1 MQVGLDIGYS
11 YVKVVAGPGPNA
23 RWIFPSIVGDVQ
35 QSRLSLSRNGPH
47 PIKLADEAYFVGNDA
62 LNYSRQAQRHQDR
75 AWLDRPAY
83 LVLALAGLAYVSPAT
98 RCEFQI
104 ATGLPVNLF
113 RIDKGRQ
120 AQILRGVH
128 NVEALGRKHG
138 QHFEVESIVQIPQGL
153 ASILAEALDWN
164 GKIRDQDL
172 KVGRVGLINVGGYN
186 VNLATFED
194 MRNDVPALSTSIDDA
209 GVWSA
214 LKDVQASIADKF
226 GRTVENH
233 HLIPIATSGTLKH
246 YAEQVDVSE
255 LVAKALAPLTRRI
268 EAAITQVWG
277 NEIADLTALLVAGG
291 GANLIGPAIVRR
303 YAHARIVAEPQF
315 ADAVGYYKVLKLLG

>member
-11 YVKVVAGPGPNA
+11 YVKVVAGPGPDA

-35 QSRLSLSRNGPH
+35 ESRLSLSRNGPH
-47 PIKLADEAYFVGNDA
+47 PVKLAGESYFVGNDA

-83 LVLALAGLAYVSPAT
+83 LALALAGLAYLTPAT
-98 RCEFQI
+98 RCKFQI

-113 RIDKGRQ
+113 RIDKSKQ
-120 AQILRGVH
+120 AQVLRDVH
-128 NVEALGRKHG
+128 NVEALGRNYG
-138 QHFEVESIVQIPQGL
+138 QHFEVDQIVQIPQGL

-164 GKIRDQDL
+164 GRIVNQDL
-172 KVGRVGLINVGGYN
+172 RSGRVGLINIGGYN

-209 GVWSA
+209 GIWSA
-214 LKDVQASIADKF
+214 LKDVQSAIADRF

-233 HLIPIATSGTLKH
+233 HLIPIATEGSFKH
-246 YAEQVDVSE
+246 FGEQIDVSGI
-255 LVAKALAPLTRRI
+255 VAKALDPLTRRI

-277 NEIADLTALLVAGG
+277 NEIAGLTALLVAGG
-291 GANLIGPAIVRR
+291 GAKLIGPTIVER